1 MRELDIVFSDYLP
14 NSQVVS
20 EGKSSRRRLIPGT
33 ALPVDQCVTETL
45 PQLLTEMVEAS
56 GRDSSNYKIYGS
68 VGQMNWTLAYIP
80 WVAILRKEISSSTE
94 RGYYVVLLFSQD
106 MQSCYLSL
114 NQGFTQFKNAF
125 GESVGTRKVFQ
136 AAKYGLKQVTCPD
149 AGYIKGLIDISAT
162 NALGIGYQNGAIVSR
177 RYQADQDIQQNEFA
191 KDLAVLLDLYDELFS
206 KIGANL
212 IDAMGDMSS
221 DEYQEVANEIAK
233 SPPGNDLPEGG
244 LPLPKQVASITKNNF
259 KRDPKMAALA
269 IAASKYSCEIDAG
282 HETFTS
288 RRTKERFVEAHH
300 LIPMQYQ
307 GGFSFSLDIPEN
319 IVALCPTC
327 HRKFHHSRFG
337 ELKPILNKLFAD
349 RLGKLKSREIKIEL
363 PDINEMY
370 RGDVEED

>member
-1 MRELDIVFSDYLP
+1 MRELELIFNDYLP
-14 NSQVVS
+14 NSHVITA
-20 EGKSSRRRLIPGT
+20 GKTSRRRLVPGA
-33 ALPVDQCVTETL
+33 ALAVDDCVTKTL
-45 PQLLTEMVEAS
+45 PKLLTGIIEAS
-56 GRDSSNYKIYGS
+56 GRDSSKYRIYGS
-68 VGQMNWTLAYIP
+68 VGQINWTLAHIP
-80 WVAILRKEISSSTE
+80 WVAILRREISTSTE

-136 AAKYGLKQVTCPD
+136 AAKYALKQVTCP

-177 RYQADQDIQQNEFA
+177 RYQADQDIQQNAFA
-191 KDLAVLLDLYDELFS
+191 QDLAVLLDLYDELFS
-206 KIGANL
+206 NVGANL

-244 LPLPKQVASITKNNF
+244 LPLPKQIPSITKNSF

-269 IAASKYSCEIDAG
+269 IAASKYSCEVDVG

-307 GGFSFSLDIPEN
+307 VGFPFSLDIPEN

-327 HRKFHHSRFG
+327 HRRFHHSRFG
-337 ELKPILNKLFAD
+337 ELKPILQKLFAD
-349 RLGKLKSREIKIEL
+349 RLGMLNSREIKIEL
-363 PDINEMY
+363 SDLSEMY
-370 RGDVEED
+370 KGDVEED